1 MDIFS
6 LPTQQPKRNV
16 TIISLIVAAIM
27 TLLFVIF
34 FALYIHKNKEYNEVA
49 TGLQEIS
56 RISGSQSSTIDDLVN
71 ESENLQYKIRRLVD
85 IADERGE
92 TIDELESRVSELE
105 DIIERA
111 KMEMGTLVMH
121 WNWEEDS
128 WTISNDINNVS
139 FVLNEY

>member
-16 TIISLIVAAIM
+16 TIISLIVAVLM
-27 TLLFVIF
+27 TLLFAIF
-34 FALYIHKNKEYNEVA
+34 FALFIHKNKEYNEVA
-49 TGLQEIS
+49 AGLQEIS

-71 ESENLQYKIRRLVD
+71 ESENLQYKISRLVD
-85 IADERGE
+85 IAEERGE

>member
-16 TIISLIVAAIM
+16 TIISLIVAVLM
-27 TLLFVIF
+27 TLLFAIF

-49 TGLQEIS
+49 AGLQEIS

-71 ESENLQYKIRRLVD
+71 ESENLQYKISRLVD
-85 IADERGE
+85 IAEERGE

-121 WNWEEDS
+121 WNWEEDN

>member
-6 LPTQQPKRNV
+6 LPTQQPKRKV
-16 TIISLIVAAIM
+16 TIISLIVAALM
-27 TLLFVIF
+27 TILFVIF

-49 TGLQEIS
+49 AGLQEIS

-71 ESENLQYKIRRLVD
+71 ESENLQYKISRLVD
-85 IADERGE
+85 IAEERGE

>member
-1 MDIFS
+1 MEIFS

-16 TIISLIVAAIM
+16 TIISLIVAVLM
-27 TLLFVIF
+27 TLLFAIF
-34 FALYIHKNKEYNEVA
+34 FALFIHKNKEYNEVA
-49 TGLQEIS
+49 AGLQEIS

-71 ESENLQYKIRRLVD
+71 ESENLQYRISRLVD
-85 IADERGE
+85 IAEERGE

-128 WTISNDINNVS
+128 
-139 FVLNEY
+139 

>member
-6 LPTQQPKRNV
+6 LPNQQPKRNV

-27 TLLFVIF
+27 TLLFIIF

-49 TGLQEIS
+49 AGLQEIS

-85 IADERGE
+85 IAEERGE

-121 WNWEEDS
+121 WNWEEDN